1 MLSRSPLPDC
11 FPRRC
16 SDLLAVVLA
25 SSLTL
30 PFATYTAG
38 PVRVPFA
45 VVFLLFY
52 PGYSLI
58 AVLYGR
64 KESVDIIERLAL
76 SFGTSIAV
84 IPPIGWSLDYTLHGT
99 MPTPVL
105 VSVYGFII
113 LM

>member
-45 VVFLLFY
+45 VVS
-52 PGYSLI
+52 PAYSLV
-58 AVLYGR
+58 AALYGR